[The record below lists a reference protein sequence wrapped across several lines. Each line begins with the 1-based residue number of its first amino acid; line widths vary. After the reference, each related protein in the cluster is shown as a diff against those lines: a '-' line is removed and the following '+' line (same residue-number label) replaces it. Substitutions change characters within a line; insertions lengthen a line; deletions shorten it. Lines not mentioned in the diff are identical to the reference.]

1 MLLAS
6 AELDHVWDLDCM
18 CDMMYDGRAFQTLNV
33 IGESNREALRIDRQ
47 AAGRNCHCSALIS
60 DGRVQRLAIREQGTI
75 APCGGMLFTALD
87 TATVLYKTLPPPISF
102 EERRHICLPVTPD
115 GPLRSGLQRPS

>member
-6 AELDHVWDLDCM
+6 AELDHVWGLDCM

-47 AAGRNCHCSALIS
+47 AAAGRNCHCSALIS
-60 DGRVQRLAIREQGTI
+60 DGRVSAAGYPRRA
-75 APCGGMLFTALD
+75 
-87 TATVLYKTLPPPISF
+87 PPPRVTVCSSQRSIL
-102 EERRHICLPVTPD
+102 RRFPTKLCPHSY
-115 GPLRSGLQRPS
+115 PLRKDATYAYL

>member
-60 DGRVQRLAIREQGTI
+60 DGRVQRLAIREQGPSPRVAVCSSQRSI
-75 APCGGMLFTALD
+75 L
-87 TATVLYKTLPPPISF
+87 
-102 EERRHICLPVTPD
+102 RRFSTKLCPHPY
-115 GPLRSGLQRPS
+115 PLRKDATYAYL